1 MNTGTLVKRRGSDCM
16 DIRFGLY
23 DYHGGLQCGETLD
36 VKISG
41 KWVPTRIEMGD
52 DWYLVGINV
61 DDLVSLFAQII
72 TALDVSADF
81 VLRDALPSG
90 KDFVYKEVAELLD
103 GLTPKQRRAA
113 IDILDAYVRSL

>member
-1 MNTGTLVKRRGSDCM
+1 MPGGNCHTARYLFSRYILEEYMNTGTLVRQRGSDCM

-61 DDLVSLFAQII
+61 DELV
-72 TALDVSADF
+72 
-81 VLRDALPSG
+81 
-90 KDFVYKEVAELLD
+90 
-103 GLTPKQRRAA
+103 GL
-113 IDILDAYVRSL
+113 IVRI

>member
-1 MNTGTLVKRRGSDCM
+1 M

-61 DDLVSLFAQII
+61 DDLV
-72 TALDVSADF
+72 
-81 VLRDALPSG
+81 
-90 KDFVYKEVAELLD
+90 
-103 GLTPKQRRAA
+103 GL
-113 IDILDAYVRSL
+113 IVRI